1 MWPQQ
6 LLPLVLLVAALAAC
20 QGSPAREP
28 MVDSRPTGQPPAR
41 RALGAVASPGRVACA
56 GACRADLYDGN
67 TLQELP
73 VAADGTLTVPVW
85 LGGGDTL
92 LFLSG
97 PGQVPQVRAT
107 GSGRPLGLVRLVP
120 SPDPGQGWLAAAV
133 VRVSGGGK
141 RGGAVHME
149 TLPGAHLLIEG
160 AEGPR
165 EAITDRGGAVVVP
178 LPPGRYSVRVG
189 GAAYEIEVPAGG
201 TVALPLVISRRM
213 VD

>member
-1 MWPQQ
+1 MWPRR
-6 LLPLVLLVAALAAC
+6 LLPFVLLVEALAAC
-20 QGSPAREP
+20 QGTPAREP
-28 MVDSRPTGQPPAR
+28 MVDARSTGQPAAR
-41 RALGAVASPGRVACA
+41 RAPGAVASPGRVECA

-67 TLQELP
+67 GLQALP

-97 PGQVPQVRAT
+97 PGQVPQVRAA
-107 GSGRPLGLVRLVP
+107 GAGRSLGLVRLLP
-120 SPDPGQGWLAAAV
+120 SADPRQGWLAAAV
-133 VRVSGGGK
+133 VRVSSGGK

-149 TLPGAHLLIEG
+149 TLPGAHLVIEG
-160 AEGPR
+160 ADGPR
-165 EAITDRGGAVVVP
+165 EAITDRGGAAVVS

-189 GAAYEIEVPAGG
+189 GAAWDIEVPAGG
-201 TVALPLVISRRM
+201 TVVLPLVISRRM